1 MRQKIFWL
9 RRIKISLLV
18 SEANVSLLI
27 KQTGGEADMRP
38 LINTR
43 MSIAIVVKLQ
53 KEPWLIS

>member
-38 LINTR
+38 LINR
-43 MSIAIVVKLQ
+43 QMSIAIVAKLQ
-53 KEPWLIS
+53 KES